1 MSEFVNA
8 GDLTF
13 LEKMLKEATSEEYES
28 ITKGDWYGLKM
39 HATNFIQAYNSLLLQ
54 ETQLDQKY
62 LKSIINS
69 PESITHI
76 KNLRGSQKAFIIR
89 SKYLLAFNFD
99 RYLTNF
105 LGELPKE
112 AIYVFEDSSGVS
124 SYKMSLIE
132 LAKRATSE
140 GRLKVSKNQLTKDN
154 RKSLEELEKDN
165 ELPNEH
171 IAKVQSAYAAVNAR
185 LGRYYEK
192 MGQTGAAAQGGLLMW
207 KANHSWTI
215 ARVNNKGDLKEAYV
229 AALMAKHQS
238 KLDKLMGVAPGAPA
252 FYSDEIVATFF
263 NNYIYNVTNKAA
275 ITGEDVITSTGQYS
289 IKSAGAEMPSLRQ
302 YVMVAEWIM
311 SQQRLF
317 SPTEVKGYIDSAF
330 SADTHRNIIVN
341 KIDNLG
347 NKTLDEILSLIK
359 V

>member
-1 MSEFVNA
+1 
-8 GDLTF
+8 
-13 LEKMLKEATSEEYES
+13 MLKQATSEEYDM
-28 ITKGDWYGLKM
+28 ITKGDWYGLKIQ
-39 HATNFIQAYNSLLLQ
+39 AANFIQAYNSLLLQ

-62 LKSIINS
+62 LKSIINN
-69 PESITHI
+69 PENIAHI

-154 RKSLEELEKDN
+154 RKSLEELEKDE

-171 IAKVQSAYAAVNAR
+171 IIKAQAAYAAVNAR

-192 MGQTGAAAQGGLLMW
+192 MGQSGAAAQGGLLMW
-207 KANHSWTI
+207 KMNHSWTI

-238 KLDKLMGVAPGAPA
+238 KLDKLMSVAPGAPA

-263 NNYIYNVTNKAA
+263 NNYVYNVTNKAA
-275 ITGEDVITSTGQYS
+275 ISGEDIITSSGQYS

-302 YVMVAEWIM
+302 YISVAEWII
-311 SQQRLF
+311 SQERLF
-317 SPTEVKGYIDSAF
+317 SPEEVKNYINQEF
-330 SADTHRNIIVN
+330 SADTHRNIIID
-341 KIDNLG
+341 KIDNVG
-347 NKTLDEILSLIK
+347 NKTLDEILNLIK
-359 V
+359 T